1 MKVMKM
7 KERNEQAEPDFR
19 LSNEE
24 AEPAKPVGPSERR
37 PSPRRPRRMGRMGRD
52 LYDMSLQWAPD
63 FEVRRLSDL
72 FVKELEQEPS
82 DFSSVLWH
90 PSAGVD
96 WSAFVFYSKGYL
108 ARKESYQDLTPA
120 TFHVMTNLA
129 VYDDELMAILE
140 SEDRQCF
147 NDGRSRLRIAEFEHV
162 QLKDQDLWRRT
173 SRHNYYGPARKDVFR
188 ERGSDGILAVM
199 EMTCLETGYVERVPF
214 LYLWVEN
221 HNGYEYLMRSGL
233 FTVRHVKAVCEGL
246 AFGFCRRPLL
256 DTLCMTGLGAE
267 TLESVWARSGN
278 GGQVGGAIKRLSRRT
293 EREVKRREMPMCF
306 SGELFRFG
314 GREVT
319 DGPSH

>member
-7 KERNEQAEPDFR
+7 KKRNEQAEPDFR

-24 AEPAKPVGPSERR
+24 DEPVAPSERR
-37 PSPRRPRRMGRMGRD
+37 PSRHMGRD
-52 LYDMSLQWAPD
+52 HYEISLKWAPD
-63 FEVRRLSDL
+63 FEVSRLSDL
-72 FVKELEQEPS
+72 FVAELEEEPS

-108 ARKESYQDLTPA
+108 ARKESYQELTPA
-120 TFHVMTNLA
+120 TFHVMTNLGGYA
-129 VYDDELMAILE
+129 DELMAILE

-147 NDGRSRLRIAEFEHV
+147 NDGRTRLRIAEFEHV
-162 QLKDQDLWRRT
+162 QLKDQDLWRRA
-173 SRHNYYGPARKDVFR
+173 SRGNYYGRKRDDVFL

-246 AFGFCRRPLL
+246 AFGGCRRTLL
-256 DTLCMTGLGAE
+256 DTLCVTGLGGE
-267 TLESVWARSGN
+267 TVESVWARCGGRVSGA
-278 GGQVGGAIKRLSRRT
+278 VKRLSRRT
-293 EREVKRREMPMCF
+293 EREVKKGVMPLCF
-306 SGELFRFG
+306 MGELFRFG

-319 DGPSH
+319 DGSSH